1 MCLLVLCFKNVIF
14 YFFFLDNFVKKI
26 KMEDEG
32 YERKIL
38 SRIKFEDENDF
49 IFFILEFYYVDG
61 LDGDL

>member
-1 MCLLVLCFKNVIF
+1 
-14 YFFFLDNFVKKI
+14 
-26 KMEDEG
+26 MEDEG

-49 IFFILEFYYVDG
+49 IFFIFEFYYVDG

>member
-1 MCLLVLCFKNVIF
+1 MIF